1 MKMEWMDENG
11 LSSYAYMV
19 YIPFNGMM
27 NGTFLL
33 EMFVLY
39 DCYHQQQLMYSSKFN
54 QPPES
59 IVESLR
65 SKRKFR
71 STTSKHALRIASSL
85 R

>member
-1 MKMEWMDENG
+1 MKMDLVRTHIW
-11 LSSYAYMV
+11 YI
-19 YIPFNGMM
+19 YIPFNVMM

-59 IVESLR
+59 IVASLR